1 MQNQSDSKKI
11 YKPKVY
17 RIVLNIIY
25 GVLAMLVLA
34 YLLTYFINN
43 INIIIL
49 ISILFL
55 IIYFKWVIYNTYI
68 MIYIDNN
75 HLIYKKKKEKKEFDI
90 EKCSFN
96 AKITSSTGDNEC
108 TLNIIDEQGN
118 SHWLDCELIG
128 YSNFMNLLND
138 LKIVGDNANPI
149 KIKTLKKGAKK

>member
-149 KIKTLKKGAKK
+149 KIKILKKGVKK

>member
-11 YKPKVY
+11 YKPKAY
-17 RIVLNIIY
+17 RIILNVIY
-25 GVLAMLVLA
+25 GILGMIVLA
-34 YLLTYFINN
+34 YLLTYFISN

-68 MIYIDNN
+68 IIYIDNN
-75 HLIYKKKKEKKEFDI
+75 QLIYKKRKEKKEFDI

-96 AKITSSTGDNEC
+96 AKITSSTGDTEC
-108 TLNIIDEQGN
+108 TLNIIDEQGTP
-118 SHWLDCELIG
+118 HWLDCELIG
-128 YSNFMNLLND
+128 YSKFMDLLND

-149 KIKTLKKGAKK
+149 KIKTLKKGVKK

>member
-49 ISILFL
+49 ILILFL

-68 MIYIDNN
+68 IIYIDNN
-75 HLIYKKKKEKKEFDI
+75 HLIYKKRKEKKEFDI

-149 KIKTLKKGAKK
+149 KIKTLKKGVKK

>member
-75 HLIYKKKKEKKEFDI
+75 HLIYKKKK
-90 EKCSFN
+90 
-96 AKITSSTGDNEC
+96 
-108 TLNIIDEQGN
+108 
-118 SHWLDCELIG
+118 
-128 YSNFMNLLND
+128 
-138 LKIVGDNANPI
+138 
-149 KIKTLKKGAKK
+149 